1 VKYVNV
7 LKDADGMK
15 AMLKASK
22 GDRTVPIIVEEGG
35 TVKVG
40 YGGG

>member
-1 VKYVNV
+1 MQYIDV
-7 LKDADGMK
+7 LKDAEALK

-22 GDRTVPIIVEEGG
+22 GDRTVPIIVEGSK
-35 TVKVG
+35 VSVG